1 MGSIVR
7 FVNLLRLS
15 TFITSLVALG
25 FHTSQCM
32 LLSMYQEKANIPSWL
47 ESGHWQYLTWF
58 IFLSFSFLSAT
69 AVCMHAFCCGRA
81 DIFRGD
87 RTLGLT
93 NGVPL
98 VGMIMAATFVDTQE
112 PWTNNTIEFKY
123 PSRGFITY
131 CYTLDAEHDM
141 YYPLLYQRCLLLN
154 GTYVAGAFLSVLWIT
169 LSLTSVLARTKRP
182 QQIASLP
189 MSRRHIS
196 DSIYSHTTE
205 ATTAC
210 SKPNTQY
217 LQSHY
222 STLSQQQQQQQ
233 RQQDIYNNS
242 HPIAAYENYQS
253 NQIHED
259 ISSHSTSPSYYYPH
273 HPPLAAHGE
282 KIELSSHHNYH
293 YDEYYEPN
301 YQSSSHPQHQQQQQ
315 QQQQYTN
322 HNHNHYNENNQS
334 TSVATEQQWNNLSG
348 IRTIEPNEECY
359 QYGQRASDGYRYS
372 RGQDPSHRGSCYHP

>member
-1 MGSIVR
+1 MGKIVR

-15 TFITSLVALG
+15 IFITSLVALG

-93 NGVPL
+93 NSVPL
-98 VGMIMAATFVDTQE
+98 LGMIMAATFVDSQE
-112 PWTNNTIEFKY
+112 PWTNNTVVFKY
-123 PSRGFITY
+123 PSRGFILY
-131 CYTLDAEHDM
+131 CYMLDAEHDM

-154 GTYVAGAFLSVLWIT
+154 GTYLAGGLLCLLWII
-169 LSLTSVLARTKRP
+169 LSITSMLARSQRP
-182 QQIASLP
+182 EQIVNLP
-189 MSRRHIS
+189 IRHRMS

-205 ATTAC
+205 ATTAY

-217 LQSHY
+217 LQSH
-222 STLSQQQQQQQ
+222 SILPQQTYDTS
-233 RQQDIYNNS
+233 R
-242 HPIAAYENYQS
+242 PRTVYEHYQP
-253 NQIHED
+253 NQIND
-259 ISSHSTSPSYYYPH
+259 GPGYYP

-282 KIELSSHHNYH
+282 KVELSTHHH
-293 YDEYYEPN
+293 YDEYYEPD
-301 YQSSSHPQHQQQQQ
+301 YQSGSHHYDSYPSNVNESWKIVRNKP
-315 QQQQYTN
+315 TN
-322 HNHNHYNENNQS
+322 GPS
-334 TSVATEQQWNNLSG
+334 
-348 IRTIEPNEECY
+348 EEYY
-359 QYGQRASDGYRYS
+359 QYGNVPESQYT
-372 RGQDPSHRGSCYHP
+372 RGQVPSYTGYHP